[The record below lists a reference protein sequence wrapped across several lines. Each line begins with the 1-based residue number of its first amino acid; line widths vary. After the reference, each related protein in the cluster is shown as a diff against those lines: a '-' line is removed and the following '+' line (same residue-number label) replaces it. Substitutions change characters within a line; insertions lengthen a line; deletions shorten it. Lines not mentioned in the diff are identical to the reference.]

1 MRGFRGHVWKRSSRQ
16 VLDTDLLAVQ
26 PLDRSDVGIPDSSDC
41 HLPLPSLGLERD
53 RHELDAEH
61 FGDRSGLRRK
71 RTARLEGEDRA
82 QCLTLRRV
90 GALVD
95 VERPPPIAFRHV
107 AWREVHSHHVQSI
120 ERHVAFPAG
129 FDMVAEKDR
138 TQAGGRGISDDARA
152 HCLAIAGFHVEAL
165 DIPRALLLRRL
176 RNSDGAQRAE
186 DGRSSYRASN
196 VEQTA
201 TGEWCHR
208 NLPTCTDK
216 TF

>member
-1 MRGFRGHVWKRSSRQ
+1 MRGFRDHVWKRSSRQ

-95 VERPPPIAFRHV
+95 ENAPRQLPFAMWLGEKFILTTFNPSSVTSPFRPDTT
-107 AWREVHSHHVQSI
+107 W
-120 ERHVAFPAG
+120 
-129 FDMVAEKDR
+129 
-138 TQAGGRGISDDARA
+138 
-152 HCLAIAGFHVEAL
+152 
-165 DIPRALLLRRL
+165 
-176 RNSDGAQRAE
+176 
-186 DGRSSYRASN
+186 
-196 VEQTA
+196 
-201 TGEWCHR
+201 
-208 NLPTCTDK
+208 
-216 TF
+216 